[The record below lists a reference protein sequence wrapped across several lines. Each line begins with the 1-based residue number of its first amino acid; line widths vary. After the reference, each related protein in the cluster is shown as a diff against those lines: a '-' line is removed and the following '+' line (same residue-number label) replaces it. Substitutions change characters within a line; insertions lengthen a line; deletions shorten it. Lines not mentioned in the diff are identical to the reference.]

1 MRRIAIAS
9 IVSLLA
15 VSSWWH
21 SDLGV
26 ARAATTPIAAA
37 ISIPRSVCVVTC
49 RAWRPVD
56 RWAPKPV
63 PAYLTSVIPFPAD
76 PAIVAYAGWFRTTTT
91 DLALYLGDEG
101 PGVTSL
107 PRGPE
112 AVPPSGLPRLL
123 ATFNSGFYEKDGAAG
138 FYVNHTLY
146 YPMVR
151 GLATVVRYTNGT
163 VDVAPW
169 MGGARP
175 GATVVMAR
183 QNLKML
189 VYSSRA
195 TGLSANNVAW
205 GLTLHGVAAVWRSA
219 LGIDAA
225 GNLIYAAAPD
235 VTSAQLA
242 QIMLDLHSVRAM
254 QLDINPEWPI
264 LVTYGASGARLPTL
278 DVANPNQIA
287 TRFLSLTTKDFFAIY
302 VSHHPGEAQPW

>member
-1 MRRIAIAS
+1 MRRIAIIS

-15 VSSWWH
+15 VSTWWH

-26 ARAATTPIAAA
+26 AHAATTPTVATVAV
-37 ISIPRSVCVVTC
+37 PRAVCVSTC

-56 RWAPKPV
+56 TWAPKPV
-63 PAYLTSVIPFPAD
+63 PAYLTSFIPFPGD
-76 PAIVAYAGWFRTTTT
+76 SAIVAYAGWFRTSGT

-101 PGVTSL
+101 PGATSL
-107 PRGPE
+107 SRGPE
-112 AVPPSGLPRLL
+112 AVPTAGLSRLL

-169 MGGARP
+169 TGGAHP
-175 GATVVMAR
+175 GANVVMAR

-195 TGLSANNVAW
+195 TGLSADNVDW
-205 GLTLHGVAAVWRSA
+205 GLTLHGVPAVWRSA
-219 LGIDAA
+219 LGIDAK

-242 QIMLDLHSVRAM
+242 QIMVDLHTVRAM

-278 DVANPNQIA
+278 DVANPNQVA

>member
-1 MRRIAIAS
+1 MRRIATIF
-9 IVSLLA
+9 ITLLLA
-15 VSSWWH
+15 VSTWWH

-26 ARAATTPIAAA
+26 AHAATPPSALVNIG
-37 ISIPRSVCVVTC
+37 PRAVCVQTC

-56 RWAPKPV
+56 TWAPKPV
-63 PAYLTSVIPFPAD
+63 PAYLTSFVPFAGA
-76 PAIVAYAGWFRTTTT
+76 PAIVVNAGWFRTADT
-91 DLALYLGDEG
+91 DLALYLGYEG
-101 PGVTSL
+101 PGTTTL

-112 AVPPSGLPRLL
+112 AVPTSGLSRLL

-146 YPMVR
+146 YPMIR

-169 MGGARP
+169 TGGARP
-175 GATVVMAR
+175 GANVEMAR

-195 TGLSANNVAW
+195 TGLSAVNVDW

-219 LGIDAA
+219 LGIDAR

-242 QIMLDLHSVRAM
+242 RIMVDLHCVRAM

-278 DVANPNQIA
+278 DVANPNQVA
-287 TRFLSLTTKDFFAIY
+287 TRFLSVTTKDFFAVYI
-302 VSHHPGEAQPW
+302 SHHPGEAQPW

>member
-1 MRRIAIAS
+1 MRRSVAVF

-15 VSSWWH
+15 VSAWWH
-21 SDLGV
+21 SDLV
-26 ARAATTPIAAA
+26 AQAASTPTPASSVGPRA
-37 ISIPRSVCVVTC
+37 VCVTTC

-56 RWAPKPV
+56 TWAPKPA
-63 PAYLTSVIPFPAD
+63 PAYLTSFVPFPAA
-76 PAIVAYAGWFRTTTT
+76 PSIVAYAGWFRTTDT
-91 DLALYLGDEG
+91 DLALYLGYEG

-112 AVPPSGLPRLL
+112 SVPASGLSRLL

-146 YPMVR
+146 YPMIR

-169 MGGARP
+169 TGGARP
-175 GATVVMAR
+175 GANVVMAR

-189 VYSSRA
+189 VYSSRK
-195 TGLSANNVAW
+195 TGLAANNAAW

-219 LGIDAA
+219 LGVDTN

-235 VTSAQLA
+235 VTSAQMA
-242 QIMLDLHSVRAM
+242 QVMVDLHAVRAM

-264 LVTYGASGARLPTL
+264 LVTYGASGARGPTL
-278 DVANPNQIA
+278 DVPNPNQVA
-287 TRFLSLTTKDFFAIY
+287 TRFLGVTTKDFFAIF
-302 VSHHPGEAQPW
+302 VSRRPGEPQPW